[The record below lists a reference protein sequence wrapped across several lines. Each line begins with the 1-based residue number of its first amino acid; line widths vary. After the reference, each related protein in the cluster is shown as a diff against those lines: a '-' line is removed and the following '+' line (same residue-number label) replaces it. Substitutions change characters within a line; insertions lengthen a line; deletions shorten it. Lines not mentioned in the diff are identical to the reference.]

1 MGSNT
6 RYKASV
12 FSFLFGDPDSL
23 RDLYGAIGGVSLPK
37 DIPVTI
43 NTLSDVLFMERI
55 NDISFEIGGKVV
67 VLIEHQSTINP
78 NMALRLLMYIA
89 RVYEKTTG
97 DKNLY
102 SGKKLAIPRPE
113 FIVLY
118 NGVAP
123 FPDEQ
128 IMRLSDSFE
137 DPASLGLPASA
148 VPELELVVR
157 VYNINQGHNER
168 MVRRCAKLN
177 GYSAFIA
184 KVREFES
191 QLGDKTEAMKLAVRY
206 CREHDILKE
215 FLETNATE
223 VINMLL
229 TEWKMEDALA
239 VRYEE
244 GWEGGREERDIEIV
258 KNALAKGLS
267 VDIISAITALDMES
281 IKRLAGDQ

>member
-1 MGSNT
+1 M
-6 RYKASV
+6 
-12 FSFLFGDPDSL
+12 
-23 RDLYGAIGGVSLPK
+23 
-37 DIPVTI
+37 
-43 NTLSDVLFMERI
+43 
-55 NDISFEIGGKVV
+55 
-67 VLIEHQSTINP
+67 
-78 NMALRLLMYIA
+78 
-89 RVYEKTTG
+89 
-97 DKNLY
+97 
-102 SGKKLAIPRPE
+102 
-113 FIVLY
+113 Y

-137 DPASLGLPASA
+137 DAASLGISKSE
-148 VPELELVVR
+148 VPEMELVVKI
-157 VYNINQGHNER
+157 YNINQGHSEQ

-191 QLGDKTEAMKLAVRY
+191 QLGDKTEAMKAAVRY
-206 CREHDILKE
+206 CRDHNILKE
-215 FLETNATE
+215 FLEANATE

-244 GWEGGREERDIEIV
+244 GREEGWEEGEGNKQREIA

-267 VDIISAITALDMES
+267 IDIISAITGLNIED
-281 IKRLAGDQ
+281 IKRLAAYQ